1 MSLTLSEDTL
11 PKSPPWSLTH
21 QISVKTILTREA
33 LTALSAACRWDGIRY
48 YQDGGGGLNTE
59 GSLRKPQRERSI
71 SSKPTKALIKM
82 SSREL

>member
-33 LTALSAACRWDGIRY
+33 LTALSAACRWMGWDPLLSGWRWRAEHGGISKK
-48 YQDGGGGLNTE
+48 TPE
-59 GSLRKPQRERSI
+59 GEEYFL
-71 SSKPTKALIKM
+71 
-82 SSREL
+82 